1 MKITTP
7 ERIYPLSPETAMRMA
22 YEWSDSVWDYRTRLQ
37 NYQENIQAYYREIA
51 NDYLSEVA

>member
-1 MKITTP
+1 MKIKTL

-37 NYQENIQAYYREIA
+37 NYQENIQAYYRQIA
-51 NDYLSEVA
+51 NNYLGEEA